1 MTRQTITVDIAP
13 GKDPVKW
20 LRLTQGDIGRP
31 LGVYIKQNDVALDCT
46 TYTAELYVLKP
57 DGNYFSTLLR
67 IDGVETNLIKWETA
81 EQETPLAGE
90 CAAQIRIRKDTVNVG
105 TAEFVEYIEESPNQI
120 GIDSITD
127 IETIEQYC
135 ERAEAAVSHYPRV
148 NQDGD
153 WEIWSGSTGQWI
165 STGNPAQGPQGDVG
179 PQGPTGPRGQTGP
192 QGPTG
197 PKGPTGPGVPSGGS
211 AGQFLVKVNGTDYNT
226 QWSDAVD
233 GIVVK
238 DLVLIP
244 STAVQIPSSGE
255 SVSYN
260 MAGMTADHRLI
271 SWNFSSSEENY
282 PPVNLSWATYE
293 GYFTITNSGGTTSE
307 TIKPMFVHARAIA
320 ITERE
325 GG

>member
-105 TAEFVEYIEESPNQI
+105 TAEFIEYVEESPNQI
-120 GIDSITD
+120 GIDSITEID
-127 IETIEQYC
+127 TIEKYC
-135 ERAEAAVSHYPRV
+135 KRAEEAVSHYPRV
-148 NQDGD
+148 NQAGYWTLWD
-153 WEIWSGSTGQWI
+153 ESSEEWI
-165 STGNPAQGPQGDVG
+165 STGVIAHGPQGETG
-179 PQGPTGPRGQTGP
+179 PQGPTGPRGATGP
-192 QGPTG
+192 Q
-197 PKGPTGPGVPSGGS
+197 GPTGPGVPSGGS
-211 AGQFLVKVNGTDYNT
+211 AGQFLVKVNGTDFNT
-226 QWSDAVD
+226 QWSDAV
-233 GIVVK
+233 GEVVVK

-244 STAVQIPSSGE
+244 SAAVQIPSVGE
-255 SVSYN
+255 SASYN